1 MSKKDLLGGGSSF
14 SAARRTGERSERG
27 RAKAITEGAIP
38 TYELIRIELDEVSP
52 TPLNPRRNFGSDDD
66 LTRFGEELRQA
77 QLAAC
82 VVVSRTAYLA
92 LWPEHEPHIG
102 SAEFVL
108 VNGERR
114 YRSARHVGIDKLD
127 FVMRD
132 DLART
137 REDFVDHLLA
147 ENLDR
152 EDFDVVERARGV
164 QELVNVCAEAGE
176 RGAQSRAAERLKRD
190 RSWVTNQLA
199 LLSLPTEL
207 QTMLSAGT
215 LSERDGRALARVLR
229 DSPSLSTAQLLEH
242 LDANKAQAAEA
253 KAQERAL
260 LESARRSQTA
270 PPTDPAGLL
279 SADNKPAQELPAAAP
294 LASPSASSDGL
305 LSADNKPHGEDSPS
319 QEPRTSA
326 AASSTLLSAD
336 NKPEPVAVA
345 SDLDQSPAQGAE
357 QAQSLTASAATIPT
371 QHGAPRDE
379 EGVWQ
384 DPQAVFELL
393 TKHMSPDDLVQLT
406 LKLLDHSKA

>member
-1 MSKKDLLGGGSSF
+1 MSKKDLLGSGSSF

-27 RAKAITEGAIP
+27 RAKAIAEGAIP
-38 TYELIRIELDEVSP
+38 TYELTRIELDEVSP

-66 LTRFGEELRQA
+66 LTHFGEELRQA

-92 LWPEHEPHIG
+92 LWPEHEPRIG
-102 SAEFVL
+102 PADYVL

-127 FVMRD
+127 FVVRD

-152 EDFDVVERARGV
+152 EDFDVIERARGV

-229 DSPSLSTAQLLEH
+229 DSPNLSAAQLLEH
-242 LDANKAQAAEA
+242 LDAQKAQAAEV

-270 PPTDPAGLL
+270 PPTVPVGLL
-279 SADNKPAQELPAAAP
+279 SADNKLVGEAPATAP
-294 LASPSASSDGL
+294 MGPPDAPSDGL
-305 LSADNKPHGEDSPS
+305 LSADNKPHSEDILQ
-319 QEPRTSA
+319 QEPHTPA
-326 AASSTLLSAD
+326 AATSTLLSAD
-336 NKPEPVAVA
+336 NKPDPVAEV
-345 SDLDQSPAQGAE
+345 SDLDRSSVQHTG
-357 QAQSLTASAATIPT
+357 QAQLLTSSTATIPT

-393 TKHMSPDDLVQLT
+393 TKYMSPDDLVQLAH
-406 LKLLDHSKA
+406 KLLDHSKR

>member
-27 RAKAITEGAIP
+27 RAKAIAEGAIP
-38 TYELIRIELDEVSP
+38 TYELIRIELEEVSP

-102 SAEFVL
+102 PAEFVL

-152 EDFDVVERARGV
+152 EDFDVIERARGV

-199 LLSLPTEL
+199 LLTLPTEL

-215 LSERDGRALARVLR
+215 VSERDGRTLARVLR
-229 DSPSLSTAQLLEH
+229 DSPGLSAPQLLEH
-242 LDANKAQAAEA
+242 LEAQKAQAAEV

-260 LESARRSQTA
+260 LESVRRSQTA
-270 PPTDPAGLL
+270 PPTAPVSLL
-279 SADNKPAQELPAAAP
+279 SADNKLTGEAPATAP
-294 LASPSASSDGL
+294 LAPPAAPPDGL
-305 LSADNKPHGEDSPS
+305 LSADNKPHSENNLS
-319 QEPRTSA
+319 QEPHTSA
-326 AASSTLLSAD
+326 SATSTLLSAD
-336 NKPEPVAVA
+336 NNPEPVAAAPDPDRPSVQDA
-345 SDLDQSPAQGAE
+345 G
-357 QAQSLTASAATIPT
+357 QAQLLTASKAIPT

-379 EGVWQ
+379 ESLWQ